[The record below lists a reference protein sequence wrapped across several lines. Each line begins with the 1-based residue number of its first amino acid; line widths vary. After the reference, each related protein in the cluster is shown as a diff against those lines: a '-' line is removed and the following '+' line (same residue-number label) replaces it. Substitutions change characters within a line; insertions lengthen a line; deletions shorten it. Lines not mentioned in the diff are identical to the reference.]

1 MLIGNCQHKTKI
13 TNFRWWPRV
22 RQVDWET
29 ESKMIK
35 NSKDYVVRLVTRFRG
50 NHRVL
55 MEKDLDQSALEQMD
69 LHCKVNRSNGKWMLN
84 F

>member
-1 MLIGNCQHKTKI
+1 M
-13 TNFRWWPRV
+13 
-22 RQVDWET
+22 DWET

-35 NSKDYVVRLVTRFRG
+35 NSEDYVVRLVTRFRG

-55 MEKDLDQSALEQMD
+55 MEEDVDQSALEQMD
-69 LHCKVNRSNGKWMLN
+69 WPCKINRSNGKWMLH